1 MAFTGIREKERLRGK
16 VREKAE
22 IRSQISVF
30 KLKEGKS
37 IRRTMNR
44 EEIAVLIK
52 KVESKVIAGR
62 QIRRKLQ

>member
-44 EEIAVLIK
+44 EESAVLIK
-52 KVESKVIAGR
+52 K
-62 QIRRKLQ
+62 

>member
-62 QIRRKLQ
+62 PIRRKLQ